1 MNRERIRPSDCS
13 PEEIFRISQAESLS
27 PGEARGFHLCSI
39 PSAQACPFRPRKA
52 GPSAFFPPAPYS
64 AVFVLFFPRALRC
77 PCHDIRNSISRRMYR
92 FDLFRTAGLPV
103 VFWMQNR
110 TKPRRFVLFVLRV
123 PCRDPSE
130 GENRL
135 PCPRPAGKFRVTS
148 GRGRDTHPAPWD
160 CSTIPCRRRTW

>member
-13 PEEIFRISQAESLS
+13 SEEIFRISQAESLS
-27 PGEARGFHLCSI
+27 PGEARGFHLRSI
-39 PSAQACPFRPRKA
+39 PSAQACSFRPRKA

-64 AVFVLFFPRALRC
+64 AVFALFFPRALRC

-92 FDLFRTAGLPV
+92 LTSLEPLACRWFSGCKTGRSRDASSC
-103 VFWMQNR
+103 
-110 TKPRRFVLFVLRV
+110 FVLRV
-123 PCRDPSE
+123 TCQDPSE

-135 PCPRPAGKFRVTS
+135 PCPSPDGKFRVTS
-148 GRGRDTHPAPWD
+148 GRGPDTHPAPWD